1 VTGTATSSQYTNSF
15 STGAGTS
22 TRGIRVGRS
31 WHYRFEQP
39 AAFVAVTAEQDWT
52 RNRDR
57 ELEAQTGG
65 DAVSRANR

>member
-1 VTGTATSSQYTNSF
+1 MAQVNGLL
-15 STGAGTS
+15 
-22 TRGIRVGRS
+22 VD
-31 WHYRFEQP
+31 